1 MYCYAYIE
9 IHAARECRRLHD
21 VALDMDEDHPINQ
34 PRTGAYAK
42 LRALL
47 FFLQRCL
54 THTSLVPLT
63 QFDTIKR
70 SLQASPHYSCTE
82 AAPRLSCAC
91 LSG

>member
-1 MYCYAYIE
+1 
-9 IHAARECRRLHD
+9 
-21 VALDMDEDHPINQ
+21 MDEDHPINQ

-70 SLQASPHYSCTE
+70 SLQASPHYSCTKLPLDCP
-82 AAPRLSCAC
+82 APVYRVSTEW
-91 LSG
+91 